1 MSIDSILDAIHQFG
15 YFALFFS
22 LWLGIVGMPIPDEVV
37 VMTGGMVGSLHLLQT
52 VPAYVMTYLGVVSGL
67 SLGYILGRVMGPL
80 VVDRLREKK
89 KIEPYIQKSDRLLE
103 KYGSCALVISYFLP
117 VVRHVLPYL
126 VGVNKMPFHKYA
138 MISYSTGLMWTT
150 IYFIIGYFLGG
161 NIERIGN
168 NVYKYGYYGLAAAVI
183 FIISAAIIQAIRKR
197 RRCVPN
203 EKRERGLRTNH

>member
-1 MSIDSILDAIHQFG
+1 MSIDSILDGIHHFG

-37 VMTGGMVGSLHLLQT
+37 VMTGGMVGSLRLLQT

-67 SLGYILGRVMGPL
+67 SLGYILGRVMGPH
-80 VVDRLREKK
+80 VVERLREKK
-89 KIEPYIQKSDRLLE
+89 KIAPYIQKSDRLLE
-103 KYGSCALVISYFLP
+103 KYGSFALVISYCFP

-126 VGVNKMPFHKYA
+126 VGVNKMPFPKYA
-138 MISYSTGLMWTT
+138 MISYSTGLLWTT
-150 IYFIIGYFLGG
+150 IYFIIGYYFGG

-183 FIISAAIIQAIRKR
+183 FIISAAVIKAIRKKKKV
-197 RRCVPN
+197 CS
-203 EKRERGLRTNH
+203 E

>member
-1 MSIDSILDAIHQFG
+1 MSIDSILDGIHHFG

-67 SLGYILGRVMGPL
+67 SLGYILGRVMGPH
-80 VVDRLREKK
+80 VVERLREKK
-89 KIEPYIQKSDRLLE
+89 KIAPYIQKSDQLLE
-103 KYGSCALVISYFLP
+103 KYGSFALVISYCFP

-126 VGVNKMPFHKYA
+126 VGVNKMPFPKYA
-138 MISYSTGLMWTT
+138 MISYSTGLLWTT
-150 IYFIIGYFLGG
+150 IYFIIGYYFGG

-183 FIISAAIIQAIRKR
+183 FISSAAVIKAIRKKKKV
-197 RRCVPN
+197 CS
-203 EKRERGLRTNH
+203 E